1 MRARTHRNRCR
12 LPPESRPAPDA
23 EPRLQRSVLF
33 PIPQRC
39 PDEHATDDHGGE
51 EDEQENNNDRSGNVH
66 ASKSY
71 PPKRIPVRPRSP
83 QVRKEKLAP
92 DRRIGRPLRG
102 ARGACEGVRMSQS

>member
-1 MRARTHRNRCR
+1 MRARPHPPNRCR
-12 LPPESRPAPDA
+12 LPPESRPATDA

-51 EDEQENNNDRSGNVH
+51 EDEQEDNNDRSGNFH

-71 PPKRIPVRPRSP
+71 PPKRISSPINVPAGAAKKNSLQTAALGALCVVLAAPV
-83 QVRKEKLAP
+83 KA
-92 DRRIGRPLRG
+92 
-102 ARGACEGVRMSQS
+102 